1 MEQQNNYLNQM
12 LKMGKKILTDTKV
25 PATKEKRE
33 KIAKNATEPV
43 ESDPHKAF
51 VKKTITEKPK
61 REEVIKEFKR
71 FIEEAES
78 KL

>member
-1 MEQQNNYLNQM
+1 MNKSDYLAHL
-12 LKMGKKILTDTKV
+12 LKAGKQILTDTKA

-33 KIAKNATEPV
+33 KIAKNAQEAP

-51 VKKTITEKPK
+51 VKKTITEKPSK
-61 REEVIKEFKR
+61 DTVVKDFER
-71 FIEEAES
+71 FIKEAES

>member
-1 MEQQNNYLNQM
+1 MEQNGYLSHV
-12 LKMGKKILTDTKV
+12 LKSGKKILNDTKA

-33 KIAKNATEPV
+33 KIAKNAQEPV

-51 VKKTITEKPK
+51 IKKTITEKPK
-61 REEVIKEFKR
+61 KEDVVKELKR

>member
-1 MEQQNNYLNQM
+1 MEQQNGYLSQV
-12 LKMGKKILTDTKV
+12 LKTGRKILTDTKA

-33 KIAKNATEPV
+33 KIAQNAKEPV

-51 VKKTITEKPK
+51 IKKTITEKPK
-61 REEVIKEFKR
+61 KEDVLKDFRR

>member
-1 MEQQNNYLNQM
+1 MEQQNGYLSQV
-12 LKMGKKILTDTKV
+12 LKTGRKILTDTKL
-25 PATKEKRE
+25 PASKEKRD
-33 KIAKNATEPV
+33 KIVKNQEQPV

-51 VKKTITEKPK
+51 IKKTITEKPK
-61 REEVIKEFKR
+61 KEDVLKDFRR